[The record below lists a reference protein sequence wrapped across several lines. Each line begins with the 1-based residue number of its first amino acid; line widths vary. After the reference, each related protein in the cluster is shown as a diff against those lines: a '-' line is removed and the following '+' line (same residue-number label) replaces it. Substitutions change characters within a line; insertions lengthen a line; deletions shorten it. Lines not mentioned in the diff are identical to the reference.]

1 MIRLSSCASSDRHAA
16 REPRPAVPET
26 DVTRMWLA
34 RARPEVE
41 FLGECGRRIRIIDP
55 GIRNLHDGPD
65 FLGAVVTV
73 DGALRRG
80 AIEVHTRS
88 EDWLR
93 HGHGQDPRY
102 AQVVLHVCLYGGSV
116 PSGIPTINLAGQLG
130 GSLRAAWDTARDGR
144 QALACLRAQCGR
156 NPPTGGVPDDSRA
169 PRAAAAVLRAPAA
182 VLRAPVAAMT
192 VLAAAR
198 RFEKKLQRAALRYDA
213 LRRECGEA
221 CGFRQLMYE
230 QVARAAGYGGNER
243 QFETLA
249 RAVPL
254 RLIASSPASARL
266 TRLLQTAGQG
276 AAPQEWNSCAVMPH
290 NRAGRRLRWFAAWS
304 PQLDEPAWWRRLF
317 AVVRRGVFEAR
328 EFAPLFQAAQLGDN
342 PGPERV
348 AEIAIN
354 VIAPSLRLYAQ
365 RKGDRALARAAL
377 RLYVAFTPAPPNRHT
392 RLLAGAF
399 ELDSGRGER
408 QQGMV
413 ELATEFCD
421 KERCAQCL
429 VSNC

>member
-1 MIRLSSCASSDRHAA
+1 MNKGRTMIQPICSRLSRFAV

-34 RARPEVE
+34 RARPDVE
-41 FLGECGRRIRIIDP
+41 FLSECGRRIRIIDP

-102 AQVVLHVCLYGGSV
+102 AQVVLHVCLYGGSA
-116 PSGIPTINLAGQLG
+116 PRGIPTINLADQLG
-130 GSLRAAWDTARDGR
+130 ESLRAAWDTARGGR
-144 QALACLRAQCGR
+144 QVLACLRAQPGR
-156 NPPTGGVPDDSRA
+156 NPAAGSVPGGGSA
-169 PRAAAAVLRAPAA
+169 PRAAI
-182 VLRAPVAAMT
+182 LRAPVAAMT

-198 RFEKKLQRAALRYDA
+198 RFEKKLQRASLRFDV

-221 CGFRQLMYE
+221 HGFRQLMYE

-243 QFETLA
+243 QFEALA

-276 AAPQEWNSCAVMPH
+276 AARQEWNSCAVMPH
-290 NRAGRRLRWFAAWS
+290 NRAGNRLRWFAAWA
-304 PQLDEPAWWRRLF
+304 PQLDEPAWWRQLF

-328 EFAPLFQAAQLGDN
+328 EFAPLFQIAQLREN
-342 PGPERV
+342 PGPDRV

-354 VIAPSLRLYAQ
+354 VFAPSLRLYAQ

-399 ELDSGRGER
+399 EFDSGRGER
-408 QQGMV
+408 QQGMI

-421 KERCAQCL
+421 NQRCAQCL